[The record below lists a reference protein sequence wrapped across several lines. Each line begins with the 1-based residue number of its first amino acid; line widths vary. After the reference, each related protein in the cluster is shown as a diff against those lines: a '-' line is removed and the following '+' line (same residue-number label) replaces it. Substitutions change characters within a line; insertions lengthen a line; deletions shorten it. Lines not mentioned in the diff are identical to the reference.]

1 MQDLTNKIVLNNPVG
16 DYLVV
21 ALVLLIIF
29 ILKKRASKNITR
41 LIFFLFRKLGRKI
54 NETEFFELVLAPLE
68 NFIVFL
74 TGFLAFSG
82 LTFPKAFRFHVLKS
96 TSHDLISGLATGV
109 LIYLFFYTILK
120 VIDYM
125 AIVLEKRANQ
135 TKDYTDNQLIIFFR
149 EFLKALV
156 IIACIL
162 VIIRFVFNQDIT
174 KILAGLSLAGA
185 AIALA
190 AKESLENL
198 IASFIIFF
206 DKPFAVGDVLKVHQI
221 NGTVEK
227 IGLRSTRI
235 RTTERTYVSIPNKQM
250 VDSIVDNISLRT
262 NRRAEIALQL
272 ELKTTT
278 ADLKILVASIEKK
291 LSEFQVIEQSVYLS
305 DIRSDAY
312 LVSIEYF
319 VEVIGLTEF
328 NELKQKINIA
338 VLEVLEH
345 MGVGMA
351 GKDKILSASR
361 LD

>member
-1 MQDLTNKIVLNNPVG
+1 MQDLTNKILLNNPIG

-21 ALVLLIIF
+21 GLVLLIIF

-41 LIFFLFRKLGRKI
+41 LIFFLFRKLGRRI
-54 NETEFFELVLAPLE
+54 NETEFFELILAPLE

-74 TGFLAFSG
+74 TGYLAFSE
-82 LTFPKAFRFHVLKS
+82 LVFPKAFRFQVFKS
-96 TSHDLISGLATGV
+96 TSQDLVSGLASGV

-125 AIVLEKRANQ
+125 AIVLEKMANQ

-206 DKPFAVGDVLKVHQI
+206 DKPFTVGDFLKVNQVA
-221 NGTVEK
+221 GTVEK

-235 RTTERTYVSIPNKQM
+235 RTIEKTYVSIPNKQM
-250 VDSIVDNISLRT
+250 VDSIVDNISLR
-262 NRRAEIALQL
+262 NKQRGEILVQL
-272 ELKTTT
+272 ELKTTA
-278 ADLKILVASIEKK
+278 ADMKNMIKAISDALGGLNIDEHTVF
-291 LSEFQVIEQSVYLS
+291 LSE
-305 DIRSDAY
+305 IRSSAY
-312 LVSIEYF
+312 LINIEYF
-319 VEVIGLTEF
+319 VPVMSINEF
-328 NELKQKINIA
+328 NELKQKINIMI
-338 VLEVLEH
+338 LEELENR
-345 MGVGMA
+345 GIGMA
-351 GKDKILSASR
+351 GKNNNLFIPH
-361 LD
+361 

>member
-1 MQDLTNKIVLNNPVG
+1 MQDFTNRIVLNNPLG

-21 ALVLLIIF
+21 ALLLLVIF

-54 NETEFFELVLAPLE
+54 NETEFFELILAPLE

-74 TGFLAFSG
+74 TGYLAFSE
-82 LTFPKAFRFHVLKS
+82 LVFPKAFRFQVLKS
-96 TSHDLISGLATGV
+96 TSQDLISGLATGV
-109 LIYLFFYTILK
+109 LIYLFFYTIIK

-156 IIACIL
+156 IIVCIL

-174 KILAGLSLAGA
+174 EILAGLSLAGA

-206 DKPFAVGDVLKVHQI
+206 DKPFTVGDFLKVNQVT
-221 NGTVEK
+221 GTVEK

-235 RTTERTYVSIPNKQM
+235 RTIEKTYVSIPNKQM
-250 VDSIVDNISLRT
+250 VDSIVDNISLR
-262 NRRAEIALQL
+262 NKQRGEVLVQL

-278 ADLKILVASIEKK
+278 ADMKNIIKAISDALAELNIVEHTVF
-291 LSEFQVIEQSVYLS
+291 LSE
-305 DIRSDAY
+305 IRSSAY
-312 LVSIEYF
+312 LVTIEYF
-319 VEVIGLTEF
+319 VQVMSINDY
-328 NELKQKINIA
+328 NELKQKVNIMI
-338 VLEVLEH
+338 LEELENR
-345 MGVGMA
+345 GIGMA
-351 GKDKILSASR
+351 GKNNNLFIPL
-361 LD
+361 

>member
-1 MQDLTNKIVLNNPVG
+1 MQDLTNRIVLNNPIG

-21 ALVLLIIF
+21 ALVLLVIF

-54 NETEFFELVLAPLE
+54 NETEFFELILAPLE

-74 TGFLAFSG
+74 TGYLAFSE
-82 LTFPKAFRFHVLKS
+82 LVFPKAFRFQVLKS
-96 TSHDLISGLATGV
+96 TSQDLISGLATGV

-156 IIACIL
+156 IIVCIL
-162 VIIRFVFNQDIT
+162 VMIRFVFNQDIT

-206 DKPFAVGDVLKVHQI
+206 DKPFAVGDFLKVNQVA
-221 NGTVEK
+221 GTVEK

-235 RTTERTYVSIPNKQM
+235 RTIEKTYVSIPNKQM
-250 VDSIVDNISLRT
+250 VDSIVDNISLR
-262 NRRAEIALQL
+262 NKQRGEILVQL
-272 ELKTTT
+272 ELKTTA
-278 ADLKILVASIEKK
+278 ADMKNIIKAISDALGGLNIDEHTVF
-291 LSEFQVIEQSVYLS
+291 LSE
-305 DIRSDAY
+305 IRSSAY
-312 LVSIEYF
+312 LINIEYF
-319 VEVIGLTEF
+319 VPVMSINVF
-328 NELKQKINIA
+328 NELKQKINIMI
-338 VLEVLEH
+338 LEDLENR
-345 MGVGMA
+345 GIGMA
-351 GKDKILSASR
+351 GKNNNLFIPH
-361 LD
+361 

>member
-1 MQDLTNKIVLNNPVG
+1 MQDFTNRIVLNNPIG

-21 ALVLLIIF
+21 ALVLLVIF

-54 NETEFFELVLAPLE
+54 NETEFFELILAPLE

-74 TGFLAFSG
+74 TGYLAFSE
-82 LTFPKAFRFHVLKS
+82 LVFPKAFRFQVFKS
-96 TSHDLISGLATGV
+96 TSQDLVSGLASGV

-206 DKPFAVGDVLKVHQI
+206 DKPFTVGDFLKVNQVA
-221 NGTVEK
+221 GTVEK

-235 RTTERTYVSIPNKQM
+235 RTIEKTYVSIPNKQM
-250 VDSIVDNISLRT
+250 VDSIVDNISLR
-262 NRRAEIALQL
+262 NKQRGEILVQL
-272 ELKTTT
+272 ELKTTA
-278 ADLKILVASIEKK
+278 ADMKNMIKAISDALGGLNIDEHTVF
-291 LSEFQVIEQSVYLS
+291 LSE
-305 DIRSDAY
+305 IRSSAY
-312 LVSIEYF
+312 LINIEYF
-319 VEVIGLTEF
+319 VPVMSINEF
-328 NELKQKINIA
+328 NELKQKINIMI
-338 VLEVLEH
+338 LEELENR
-345 MGVGMA
+345 GIGMA
-351 GKDKILSASR
+351 GKNNNLFIPH
-361 LD
+361 

>member
-1 MQDLTNKIVLNNPVG
+1 MQDLTNKILLNNPIG

-21 ALVLLIIF
+21 GLVLLIIF

-41 LIFFLFRKLGRKI
+41 LIFFLFRKLGRRI
-54 NETEFFELVLAPLE
+54 NETEFFELILAPLE

-74 TGFLAFSG
+74 TGYLAFGG
-82 LTFPKAFRFHVLKS
+82 LVFPKAFRFNILKS
-96 TSHDLISGLATGV
+96 TSQDLISGLATGV

-125 AIVLEKRANQ
+125 AIVLEKKANQ

-149 EFLKALV
+149 EFLKVLV
-156 IIACIL
+156 IIVCIL
-162 VIIRFVFNQDIT
+162 VILRFIFNQDIT

-185 AIALA
+185 ALALA
-190 AKESLENL
+190 AKESIENL

-206 DKPFAVGDVLKVHQI
+206 DKPFTVGDILKVHQV

-235 RTTERTYVSIPNKQM
+235 RTTERTYVTIPNKQM

-262 NRRAEIALQL
+262 NRRAEILLQL
-272 ELKTTT
+272 ELKTIA
-278 ADLKILVASIEKK
+278 ADLKILIKNIEEK
-291 LSEFQVIEQSVYLS
+291 LSEFQIIEQSVYLS

-312 LVSIEYF
+312 LITVEYF
-319 VEVIGLTEF
+319 VQVIAISEF
-328 NELKQKINIA
+328 NELKQQVNIA
-338 VLEVLEH
+338 VLELLEN
-345 MGVGMA
+345 MGIGMA
-351 GKDKILSASR
+351 GKDKILATSR